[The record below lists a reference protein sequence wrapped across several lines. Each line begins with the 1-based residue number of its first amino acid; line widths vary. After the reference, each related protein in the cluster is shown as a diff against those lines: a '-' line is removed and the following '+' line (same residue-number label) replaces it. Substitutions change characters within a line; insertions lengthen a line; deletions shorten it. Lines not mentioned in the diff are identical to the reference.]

1 MAITLD
7 VNGSRR
13 QIDVA
18 ADRSLLEVLRDEIG
32 LTGSKYGCGEG
43 ECGACTVLVDGKAT
57 RSCVTR
63 VGSVGARRITT
74 IEGLA
79 KNGRLHPVQQAFIA
93 EVALQCGYCTTGMIM
108 SAVALLSANSNPT
121 DSDIVRG
128 MQSNVCRCCAYPRI
142 IAAIRNAA
150 GAMKDQKPKASAQSP
165 RGGAR

>member
-1 MAITLD
+1 MPITLD
-7 VNGSRR
+7 VNGTRR

-43 ECGACTVLVDGKAT
+43 ECGACTVLVEGKAT

-63 VGSVGARRITT
+63 VGSVGAKRITT

-79 KNGRLHPVQQAFIA
+79 KNGRLHPVQQAFID

-108 SAVALLSANSNPT
+108 SAVALLSANSYPT
-121 DSDIVRG
+121 DSEIVRG
-128 MQSNVCRCCAYPRI
+128 MQGNVCRCCTYSRI
-142 IAAIRNAA
+142 VAAIKNAA
-150 GAMKDQKPKASAQSP
+150 GATKDKKPKTAAQSS